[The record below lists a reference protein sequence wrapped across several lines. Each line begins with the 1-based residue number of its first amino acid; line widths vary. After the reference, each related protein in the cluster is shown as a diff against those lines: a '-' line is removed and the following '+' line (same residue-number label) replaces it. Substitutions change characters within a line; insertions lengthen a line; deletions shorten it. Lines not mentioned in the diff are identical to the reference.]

1 MGGLLAVNQGSI
13 DEPTFSILEWKPK
26 NAKNKKPIVLVGKGV
41 VYDTGGLS
49 LKPTA
54 NSMDFMKSDMG
65 GAAMIAGS
73 LAAIVKNNLPDFPPN
88 SAPQAIPLFSIK

>member
-1 MGGLLAVNQGSI
+1 MDPPS
-13 DEPTFSILEWKPK
+13 FSILKWQPE
-26 NAKNKKPIVLVGKGV
+26 NAVNEKPIVLVGKGV

-65 GAAMIAGS
+65 GGAAVIGAFY
-73 LAAIVKNNLPDFPPN
+73 AVAKNRLPLN
-88 SAPQAIPLFSIK
+88 VIGTCSCNR

>member
-1 MGGLLAVNQGSI
+1 MK
-13 DEPTFSILEWKPK
+13 ILRDLISLNTNLQKQK
-26 NAKNKKPIVLVGKGV
+26 HKKPIVLVGKGI

-65 GAAMIAGS
+65 GAATVIGTMMAAALNKLPLHIIALVPSTDNRPGKKC
-73 LAAIVKNNLPDFPPN
+73 LCPW
-88 SAPQAIPLFSIK
+88 